1 MIELNEKVDDL
12 RQQLTN
18 LRQLFAD
25 AAPTNPGVIENY
37 AWTILKVL
45 LHNGDIVSPKDSRQ
59 LLADCIRLP
68 YQRPSRLHSVLL
80 SAAVKVADL
89 TTDLHFSRFLS
100 AWDLNNLREDDY
112 IRQKNLKDLN
122 HPFPS
127 LVDRV
132 IKRYAHDRLMRMDE
146 QLPDAQSAIILPEM
160 ERRGYKPVMQMIVT
174 RTKQVETKENRKLTF
189 VTLASADGVEVEC
202 VSNQLQPNPLHSDA
216 NAKRHYVN
224 IGQMYDVQTKTSRS
238 RDGVGETLAVVEA
251 FLSAKRPDEVFEEE
265 IGYIESIDLHH
276 GHMHV
281 YDRYSRHFV
290 APVLRFSKEKAGDFV
305 RFIPVVP
312 QKSRFK
318 TAIITRKTNAPQP
331 SSDGLVR
338 TIRITFV
345 NHDKHYASWEL
356 VDDSTPITERLS
368 PLQLSQGESSPSF
381 TSGYLSLDADN
392 NIPVSLMGNAPQ
404 PVLNAQEFYAL
415 IYLHRGKDGQKR
427 PRVARVGVKK
437 TSE

>member
-89 TTDLHFSRFLS
+89 TTDLHFSKFLS
-100 AWDLNNLREDDY
+100 VWDLNNLREEDY

-127 LVDRV
+127 LVDKV
-132 IKRYAHDRLMRMDE
+132 IKRYARDRLMRMDE
-146 QLPDAQSAIILPEM
+146 QLPDNQAAILLPEM
-160 ERRGYKPVMQMIVT
+160 ERRGYKPIMQMIVT
-174 RTKQVETKENRKLTF
+174 RIKQVETKDNRKLVF
-189 VTLASADGVEVEC
+189 VTLATADGVEVEC
-202 VSNQLQPNPLHSDA
+202 VSNQLQVNPLRIDA
-216 NAKRHYVN
+216 NTERHYVN
-224 IGQMYDVQTKTSRS
+224 IGQVYDVQTRISHSK
-238 RDGVGETLAVVEA
+238 DGVGETLAVVEA
-251 FLSAKRPDEVFEEE
+251 FLSAKRPHEVFEEE
-265 IGYIESIDLHH
+265 TGYIESVDLHH

-290 APVLRFSKEKAGDFV
+290 APVLRFSKEKVGDFV

-312 QKSRFK
+312 QASRFK
-318 TAIITRKTNAPQP
+318 TAIITRKVNAPQP
-331 SSDGLVR
+331 SADGLVR
-338 TIRITFV
+338 TIRITFI
-345 NHDKHYASWEL
+345 NHDKHFASWEL
-356 VDDSTPITERLS
+356 TDNTIPITERLS
-368 PLQLSQGESSPSF
+368 PLQLSQGETSPSF
-381 TSGYLSLDADN
+381 ITGYLSLDADN
-392 NIPVSLMGNAPQ
+392 NIPASLMGNAPQ
-404 PVLNAQEFYAL
+404 PVLNTQEFYAL

-427 PRVARVGVKK
+427 PRVARVGIKK
-437 TSE
+437 TE